1 MTNGAR
7 RRRLAPAAM
16 LPALLAALIVLAC
29 DSSIPSTGTQAP
41 PDGRSDAPASATP
54 TAAAPASFGPPPS
67 PTPDDTTGVIL
78 DPTVLDVLPESIDG
92 FAVTEDANEA
102 ANLLG
107 TLDLGDVAEAADAA
121 VAVDP
126 GGGNLVVAWVVRLRD
141 GAFGEEAYRQWRESY
156 DEGACTAAG
165 GIVGNAQAEIGGRNT
180 YITSCVAA
188 LRTYHV
194 WLEEQDMLVSASSIG
209 EGRFGE
215 KLMAGLQVP

>member
-1 MTNGAR
+1 M
-7 RRRLAPAAM
+7 
-16 LPALLAALIVLAC
+16 
-29 DSSIPSTGTQAP
+29 
-41 PDGRSDAPASATP
+41 
-54 TAAAPASFGPPPS
+54 
-67 PTPDDTTGVIL
+67 
-78 DPTVLDVLPESIDG
+78 
-92 FAVTEDANEA
+92 
-102 ANLLG
+102 
-107 TLDLGDVAEAADAA
+107 AEAADAA